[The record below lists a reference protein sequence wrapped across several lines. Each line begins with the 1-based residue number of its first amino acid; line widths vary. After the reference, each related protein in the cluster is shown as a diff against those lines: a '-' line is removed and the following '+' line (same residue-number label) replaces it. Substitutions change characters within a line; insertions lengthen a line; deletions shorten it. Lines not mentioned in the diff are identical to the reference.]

1 MGRGRELFAWALL
14 VLFGVALG
22 FGTIEVGVRAL
33 HLVPDRFWR
42 ADADLGWRHTPGES
56 GWWTQEDREFTIPIH
71 INAHGLRDV
80 DHGYEKPI
88 GVERVMLLGDSFIEA
103 LQVPLADTITRRLQ
117 AALGQHVEVIGTG
130 VSGYGTASELLFLRR
145 EGLRYDPDVVVLGF
159 YPGNDVKNNSP
170 TLEDTLRPVYDSH
183 GRLLRVEQPAGLR
196 GGLSQEGKGWRAHW
210 QSYQYIRQLILRHPG
225 LAGPLH
231 RLGLMRATGPRT
243 APERDGIPV
252 DYWVFAP
259 QPDGEWQ
266 LAWARTEGLLDEMR
280 ATLAEAHKHF
290 IVMLIPTRYEVYPD
304 SWQQTI
310 AVYPA
315 MRNRTWDPTAPRE
328 RMLAWCQAHAVS
340 CLDLYPA
347 FRAAAGGAAPLYF
360 QHDGHWTATGHA
372 VAAKGL
378 AEFLLQQRLV
388 PTSQKEKDR

>member
-14 VLFGVALG
+14 VVFGVALG

-42 ADADLGWRHTPGES
+42 ADADLGWRHTAEES

-71 INAHGLRDV
+71 INAQGLRDV
-80 DHGYEKPI
+80 DHAYEKPT

-103 LQVPLADTITRRLQ
+103 LQVPLADTIARRLQ

-196 GGLSQEGKGWRAHW
+196 GGLSQERKGWRAHL

-225 LAGPLH
+225 LAAPLH

-360 QHDGHWTATGHA
+360 HHDGHWTAAGHA